1 MTKDIH
7 EKPFISL
14 NQVYEFH
21 VLADD
26 EQPPGPNGKRL
37 LSYWTEKRGTRAYP
51 NWNEIELMDMFAIA
65 DSMIVK
71 DVIDGGRD
79 FLNRFWGS
87 GITRSTGFD
96 GTGKLHTDLYASQP
110 EGPQFE
116 TYLATIT
123 SGAPVAVHRDP
134 SFIAGREYV
143 TYDALHVPVGHAAR
157 AEVTHLI
164 TVHDFVMRNPQQT
177 SGPLG
182 NV

>member
-79 FLNRFWGS
+79 FLNRFG
-87 GITRSTGFD
+87 D
-96 GTGKLHTDLYASQP
+96 
-110 EGPQFE
+110 
-116 TYLATIT
+116 
-123 SGAPVAVHRDP
+123 
-134 SFIAGREYV
+134 
-143 TYDALHVPVGHAAR
+143 R
-157 AEVTHLI
+157 A
-164 TVHDFVMRNPQQT
+164 
-177 SGPLG
+177 
-182 NV
+182 